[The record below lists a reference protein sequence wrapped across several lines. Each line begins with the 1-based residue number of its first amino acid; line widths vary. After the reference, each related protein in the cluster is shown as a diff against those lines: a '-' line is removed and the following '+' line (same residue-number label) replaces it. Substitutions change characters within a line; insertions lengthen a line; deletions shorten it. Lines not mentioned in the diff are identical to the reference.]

1 MGFKIYTK
9 KGDKGFTGL
18 FGGTKV
24 EKDDIRVEA
33 YGTVDELNAHIGLLA
48 DLVDSGK
55 IKDDLG
61 RLQYN
66 LFNIGSHLAS
76 TPEMVEQLP
85 AIEKGLVDWMEHEM
99 DRMDEELPELKNFIL
114 PGGHSVVSQC
124 HIVRT
129 VCRRAERRVISAK
142 ESLGDPDDIIQLLNR
157 LSDYFFMLSRWLGKE
172 YGINEKIWK
181 SR

>member
-18 FGGTKV
+18 FGGSKV

-48 DLVDSGK
+48 DKIDSEVLKTDLSK
-55 IKDDLG
+55 I
-61 RLQYN
+61 QYN

-76 TPEMVEQLP
+76 TPEMSDQLP
-85 AIEKGLVDWMEHEM
+85 SIEENLVGWMEQEM
-99 DRMDEELPELKNFIL
+99 DRMDESLPDLKNFIL
-114 PGGHSVVSQC
+114 PGGHPVVSQC

-142 ESLGDPDDIIQLLNR
+142 DSLSDPSDIIIMLNR
-157 LSDYFFMLSRWLGKE
+157 LSDYFFMLSRWLSKE
-172 YGINEKIWK
+172 YGVDEKLWK
-181 SR
+181 SK

>member
-18 FGGTKV
+18 FGGSKV

-48 DLVDSGK
+48 DMLESK
-55 IKDDLG
+55 SLKKDLS
-61 RLQYN
+61 RIQYN

-76 TPEMVEQLP
+76 TPDMSNQLP
-85 AIEKGLVDWMEHEM
+85 SIEEGLVGWMEKEM
-99 DRMDEELPELKNFIL
+99 DRMDEALPDLKNFIL
-114 PGGHSVVSQC
+114 PGGHPVVSQC

-142 ESLGDPDDIIQLLNR
+142 DGLKDPSEIIQMLNR

-172 YGINEKIWK
+172 IGIKEKIWK